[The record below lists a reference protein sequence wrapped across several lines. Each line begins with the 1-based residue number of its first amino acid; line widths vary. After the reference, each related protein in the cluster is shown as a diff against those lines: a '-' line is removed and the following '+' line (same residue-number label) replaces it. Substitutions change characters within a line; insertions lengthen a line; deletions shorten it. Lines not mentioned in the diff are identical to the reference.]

1 MDPERLKEIEE
12 RLELLA
18 ERLGYRIRPSRH
30 QSFVRAGSEQV
41 EERVRD
47 LAEFTI
53 ELHELVTELVR
64 LLAAATSGRRGG

>member
-30 QSFVRAGSEQV
+30 QSFVRGGAEQV
-41 EERVRD
+41 EERLRD

-64 LLAAATSGRRGG
+64 LLAAAASGRRGG